1 MSNLL
6 FATSVV
12 LTCPIYKV
20 FCVYHFILKWLW
32 LMIRFVELLFR
43 LLILY
48 EMLDFDT
55 KLKKYL
61 QEFVIIE

>member
-1 MSNLL
+1 
-6 FATSVV
+6 
-12 LTCPIYKV
+12 
-20 FCVYHFILKWLW
+20 
-32 LMIRFVELLFR
+32 MIRFVELLFR

-61 QEFVIIE
+61 QKFVIIE